1 MKTAKKRKEEDKNMS
16 QAKRGIAAAAGF
28 CLLFV
33 LILLVMAMTAYNMA
47 GDKGFLAA
55 EMRRHSSPKYSG
67 LPDEEYQDMGQMVA
81 DYLMGRRDAFQ
92 YYFNDADGNM
102 VVCFSPHEEN
112 HMADCRVL
120 IRRTGLLRWFLGA
133 AAVVLLGAG
142 VALRKYR
149 KSFSTGM
156 LVGFGVALVGGLAVL
171 VWGLVDF
178 NSLFTVFHR
187 LLFTN
192 DGWLMDA
199 RTDMLVR
206 LMPTSFFTSLGI
218 KMLLAVT
225 AVALVCFTAAMTI
238 RMVGEN
244 GKQEEPDAE
253 EAVQDAGK

>member
-1 MKTAKKRKEEDKNMS
+1 MN
-16 QAKRGIAAAAGF
+16 QPKRGVAAVAGF
-28 CLLFV
+28 CIVFV

-47 GDKGFLAA
+47 GDKGFLAT
-55 EMRRHSSPKYSG
+55 EMRRNSSPKYSG

-81 DYLMGRRDAFQ
+81 DYLMGRKDTFQ

-112 HMADCRVL
+112 HMADCRML
-120 IRRTGLLRWFLGA
+120 IQWTGRLRWFLGV
-133 AAVVLLGAG
+133 AAVILLGVG
-142 VALRKYR
+142 VTLGKYR

-156 LVGFGVALVGGLAVL
+156 LAGFGLALVIGLAIL
-171 VWGLVDF
+171 AWGLISFDG
-178 NSLFTVFHR
+178 LFTVFHQ

-218 KMLLAVT
+218 KMLLAV
-225 AVALVCFTAAMTI
+225 ASVVLVCFTAAMTI
-238 RMVGEN
+238 RMVEDN
-244 GKQEEPDAE
+244 EKQEEPDE
-253 EAVQDAGK
+253 EKTVQDAENDKL

>member
-1 MKTAKKRKEEDKNMS
+1 MKTVKKRKEEDKNMS

>member
-1 MKTAKKRKEEDKNMS
+1 MN
-16 QAKRGIAAAAGF
+16 QAERRIAAAAGF
-28 CLLFV
+28 CLTFV

-47 GDKGFLAA
+47 GDRGFLAT

-81 DYLMGRRDAFQ
+81 DYLMGRKDTFQ

-112 HMADCRVL
+112 HMADCRTL

-133 AAVVLLGAG
+133 AALILLGTG

-156 LVGFGVALVGGLAVL
+156 LAGFGVVLVIGLAVL
-171 VWGLVDF
+171 VWGLVNFD
-178 NSLFTVFHR
+178 SLFTVFHR

-192 DGWLMDA
+192 DGWLLDA
-199 RTDMLVR
+199 RTDMLIR

-218 KMLLAVT
+218 KMLLAVA

-253 EAVQDAGK
+253 ETAQDAEK